1 MIQRPKVKW
10 IAPIVLSGAL
20 IAGSSVAIAA
30 ATWNDSDTDASV
42 DLPFRPRPPRADVEA
57 RKAEM
62 QERLAARVESGEIT
76 QAEADDIQAKM
87 VDRKA
92 KLRKDGPRP
101 SEADM
106 EARKAEMQERLAARV
121 ESGEITQAEAD
132 DIQAKMADRK
142 AKFQKRKG
150 TKRG

>member
-1 MIQRPKVKW
+1 
-10 IAPIVLSGAL
+10 
-20 IAGSSVAIAA
+20 
-30 ATWNDSDTDASV
+30 
-42 DLPFRPRPPRADVEA
+42 
-57 RKAEM
+57 
-62 QERLAARVESGEIT
+62 
-76 QAEADDIQAKM
+76 
-87 VDRKA
+87 
-92 KLRKDGPRP
+92 
-101 SEADM
+101 M

>member
-42 DLPFRPRPPRADVEA
+42 DLPF
-57 RKAEM
+57 
-62 QERLAARVESGEIT
+62 S
-76 QAEADDIQAKM
+76 
-87 VDRKA
+87 
-92 KLRKDGPRP
+92 PRP